1 VTVAYDALLA
11 SATPDF
17 VVLAEVQPMERL
29 NSWTAAGGG
38 LTNTYYAAFSTQI
51 ATTIVAG
58 GIYRRLDS
66 VRQNATAL
74 TLRASSALVDANLG
88 SYFHDTATN
97 RLYVSTTSG
106 VSPDALAI
114 VGAWFTLF
122 LTSTSVSLSGQPLY
136 TPIITDGLPT
146 MTDEMPDTLFGAA
159 FSASGPLTVLNG
171 DGLFDR
177 LSKQYVWRNKLVTF
191 KLGGGSLAYSDFA
204 TIDTLRINA
213 ITADDEHCT
222 LQLEGLGNILNQSLP
237 LKTWGDGTLFNAPN
251 PAQAADGIDGISQP
265 LVFGQVVDCPCVL
278 GGRNGI
284 AGADYWY
291 AFDSNGGTYG
301 ICIVTGVYAV
311 NRTTQARTLLVGGG
325 IDYAVSGANIQVIN
339 ATYFYESYDIIC
351 TLTQLATI
359 GSPKF
364 GTMARAILEICGEST
379 ANIDTAAFTA
389 ADTAAPQVLARY
401 VGAPVIA
408 ADLMRELEQSV
419 NGQVYKGSDGRWT
432 CRIITPD
439 LPASI
444 VDISDVDFVTW
455 TPTEDLRTTL
465 NEVRVRYANVPLGD
479 GWSEVSSTDDAVRY
493 GAETSDAHRVSTW
506 LTTDADASALAG
518 HLRFARGTPAMT
530 IECEQRGLSLIS
542 ARVGDLV
549 SVTRTRAPNAR
560 TGRYDGHL
568 LRIVKIEKALGGDA
582 PVVKTWLNDLD
593 GQADRIFRLVGSGST
608 LTWSTAT
615 AQEQARYGFLG
626 DTNRYLDAT
635 DPLTRDGKALY

>member
-1 VTVAYDALLA
+1 VTAAYDALLA

-265 LVFGQVVDCPCVL
+265 LVFGQVADCPCVL

-401 VGAPVIA
+401 IGE
-408 ADLMRELEQSV
+408 RRH
-419 NGQVYKGSDGRWT
+419 GGR
-432 CRIITPD
+432 PD
-439 LPASI
+439 
-444 VDISDVDFVTW
+444 
-455 TPTEDLRTTL
+455 
-465 NEVRVRYANVPLGD
+465 
-479 GWSEVSSTDDAVRY
+479 
-493 GAETSDAHRVSTW
+493 
-506 LTTDADASALAG
+506 
-518 HLRFARGTPAMT
+518 
-530 IECEQRGLSLIS
+530 
-542 ARVGDLV
+542 
-549 SVTRTRAPNAR
+549 AR
-560 TGRYDGHL
+560 TGAVRQRASLQG
-568 LRIVKIEKALGGDA
+568 LGWPLDLSHHHPGPARVDRRHQRRGFCDVDPHRGSPHDA
-582 PVVKTWLNDLD
+582 ERSAGPVCERAARRRLD
-593 GQADRIFRLVGSGST
+593 RGPPRPMT
-608 LTWSTAT
+608 PCSTAPRRAMHT
-615 AQEQARYGFLG
+615 VSRLG
-626 DTNRYLDAT
+626 
-635 DPLTRDGKALY
+635 